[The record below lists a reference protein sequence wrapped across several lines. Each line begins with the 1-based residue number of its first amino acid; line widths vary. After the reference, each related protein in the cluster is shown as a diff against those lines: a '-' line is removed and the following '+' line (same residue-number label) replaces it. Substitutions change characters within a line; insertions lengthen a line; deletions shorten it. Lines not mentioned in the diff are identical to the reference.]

1 MVGIIYKFTIL
12 ARYKMDGHKPFY
24 VGQHWESKNIE
35 FFISSNEYNYEGS
48 GKVWNNFLDK
58 LKKDYPKN
66 WRKLVKREVL
76 YVHRCSQ
83 KTLDVME
90 AYYIKKCKS
99 HYSYKQG
106 GCNIRWGGNGSLLD
120 ESTKRKLSELN
131 LGKKLSCETRKKM
144 SESRL
149 GRKLS
154 DNTKKLLSIA
164 KMGDLNPA
172 KRIEVRIKLSNAN
185 KGKPSWNKGK
195 KMSKETRMKL
205 SVSHI
210 GKAIWN
216 KGIKMS
222 DEQRRKLSEA
232 HRGKKLSESHRLSI
246 LKYVSNNPPML
257 GKHHTEETKRKLSEI
272 NVGNT
277 PGNKGKICI
286 NNGTRNMYIDRS
298 DTLPKGW
305 QYGKYKQ

>member
-1 MVGIIYKFTIL
+1 MAGIIYKFTIL

-35 FFISSNEYNYEGS
+35 FFTSSNEYNYEGS
-48 GKVWNNFLDK
+48 GKIWNNFLDK

-66 WRKLVKREVL
+66 WRKLAKREVL
-76 YVHRCSQ
+76 YVHECSQ
-83 KTLDVME
+83 KTLDAME

-144 SESRL
+144 S
-149 GRKLS
+149 
-154 DNTKKLLSIA
+154 
-164 KMGDLNPA
+164 
-172 KRIEVRIKLSNAN
+172 
-185 KGKPSWNKGK
+185 
-195 KMSKETRMKL
+195 KETRMKL

-246 LKYVSNNPPML
+246 LKYVY
-257 GKHHTEETKRKLSEI
+257 R
-272 NVGNT
+272 
-277 PGNKGKICI
+277 
-286 NNGTRNMYIDRS
+286 
-298 DTLPKGW
+298 
-305 QYGKYKQ
+305 

>member
-1 MVGIIYKFTIL
+1 MIGIIYKFTII
-12 ARYKMDGHKPFY
+12 AKYKFYGHKPFY
-24 VGQHWESKNIE
+24 VGQHVGEDDFDS
-35 FFISSNEYNYEGS
+35 YDGS
-48 GKVWNNFLDK
+48 GAIWNNFLDK

-76 YVHRCSQ
+76 YIHECSQ
-83 KTLDVME
+83 KTLDKLE
-90 AYYIKKCKS
+90 EYYIKKCKS
-99 HYSYKQG
+99 HYSYKLG

-120 ESTKRKLSELN
+120 ESTKRKLSEFN

-210 GKAIWN
+210 GKATWN

-257 GKHHTEETKRKLSEI
+257 GKHHTEETKRRLSEI

-305 QYGKYKQ
+305 QYGKSKQ